1 MRTSRSTVLSAVLL
15 LQLATL
21 ASCDGGERSPEGG
34 LVTGEI
40 APRYRAFADAL
51 EQERQELEIPG
62 LAVAILERGEL
73 AFARGFGSKGIHS
86 HEPIEA
92 STLFRVGSMSKVLTA
107 LGIVSAADEARL
119 DLDAPLRESIPEL
132 SLSGPETEE
141 LTLRRLLSQQTGLRD
156 YLEVDG
162 PRDDAALAA
171 FAAGPELAG
180 NVDYMN
186 PPGVFWNY
194 SNPNFYLAGRALEVA
209 TGTPYRQAVHERVF
223 APLHMDRS
231 FFLGSEAIADGDY
244 SRGYGVM
251 SFDPAETELL
261 DLGPDDYDNAWARPA
276 GYAFSNVLDWS
287 RLMQLLLSGDRAVVS
302 DEGLAEVTAP
312 QLSTR
317 SIYSDLQLTALGL
330 GDDYGLG
337 IGVSNG
343 FYMDR
348 ATERR
353 TYYATPYLGH
363 GGDIPGFASTF
374 AVFPET
380 GFGIVVL
387 SNRDAAR
394 PVTAMR
400 LALETFAELP
410 APSAPPPE
418 SEPDPARYGGYA
430 GTYLDAGG
438 NPLQV
443 VLEEGALTVSGALLD
458 ATGFPFE
465 PELEPT
471 SLDNFALWVEF
482 QGQRLPLEVTF
493 IEDPSGGYWFRSR
506 FAVARQQAAPAALVP
521 RGAQAPGR

>member
-1 MRTSRSTVLSAVLL
+1 MRTSSPAVLAVSL

-21 ASCDGGERSPEGG
+21 AGCGEEGSLKDG

-40 APRYRAFADAL
+40 PPRYLAFADAL
-51 EQERQELEIPG
+51 ERERRELEIPG

-73 AFARGFGSKGIHS
+73 TFARGFGTKGIS
-86 HEPIEA
+86 AVEPVEA

-107 LGIVSAADEARL
+107 LSIVSAADDGLLE
-119 DLDAPLRESIPEL
+119 LDAPLRESIPDL
-132 SLSGPETEE
+132 SLSGVETAQ

-171 FAAGPELAG
+171 FTAGPQLAD

-209 TGTPYRQAVHERVF
+209 TGTPYRQAVQRRVF
-223 APLHMDRS
+223 APLHMERS
-231 FFLGSEAIADGDY
+231 FFLGSEALADGDY
-244 SRGYGVM
+244 TRGYGVV
-251 SFDPAETELL
+251 SLDPEAAEPR

-287 RLMQLLLSGDRAVVS
+287 RLMQLLLSEEHGVVS
-302 DEGLAEVTAP
+302 EEGLAEVTAG
-312 QLSTR
+312 QLSTH
-317 SIYSDLQLTALGL
+317 SIYSDLKLTALGL

-337 IGVSNG
+337 LGVSAG

-348 ATERR
+348 ATEPD
-353 TYYATPYLGH
+353 TYYAAPYLGH

-394 PVTAMR
+394 PVQAMR
-400 LALETFAELP
+400 LALETFGELP
-410 APSAPPPE
+410 VPSEPPPE
-418 SEPDPARYGGYA
+418 SEPDPARLAGYV

-443 VLEEGALTVSGALLD
+443 ALDGGALRVAGALLE
-458 ATGFPFE
+458 ATGIPFE
-465 PELEPT
+465 PLLEPA
-471 SLDNFALWVEF
+471 SLDNFALWVTF

-493 IEDPSGGYWFRSR
+493 IEDPAGGYWFRSR
-506 FAVARQQAAPAALVP
+506 VAVARQQAASAALVP
-521 RGAQAPGR
+521 